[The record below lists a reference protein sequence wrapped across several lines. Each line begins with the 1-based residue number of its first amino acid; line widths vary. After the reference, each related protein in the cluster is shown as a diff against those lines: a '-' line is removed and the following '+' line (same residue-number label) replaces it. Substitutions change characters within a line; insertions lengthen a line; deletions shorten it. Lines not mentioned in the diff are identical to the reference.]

1 MFDHMYLIKTP
12 RFIQALF
19 PRFMWRAETNE
30 KVVHLTFDD
39 GPIPEVTPWV
49 LGQLEQYDAKATFFC
64 VGHNIEKHPD
74 IYRKVVEAG
83 HLTGNHTYNH
93 LDGWTTDNMTYFRNI
108 RKASRLVDSNLFRP
122 PYGHMLPSQAQFLQR
137 HYQVVM
143 WDVLS
148 GDFDPSLDQQL
159 CLDNILRHVRPGSII
174 VLHDS
179 VKSFAKLKFVLPRL
193 LDTLHSQGYTFG
205 SVPAAVPAYQAQE
218 DTMVLQPA

>member
-1 MFDHMYLIKTP
+1 MYLTKTP

-19 PRFMWRAETNE
+19 PRFTWRSETTE

-49 LGQLEQYDAKATFFC
+49 LDQLDHYNARATFFC

-74 IYRKVVEAG
+74 IYQKVLDAG

-108 RKASRLVDSNLFRP
+108 RKASRLVGSNLFRP

-148 GDFDPSLDQQL
+148 GDFDPSLGQQE
-159 CLDNILRHVRPGSII
+159 CLDNILRYVRPGSII

-179 VKSFAKLKFVLPRL
+179 LKSFSKLKFVLPRL
-193 LDTLHSQGYTFG
+193 LETLHSQGYSFAT
-205 SVPAAVPAYQAQE
+205 VPTVPAYQPQE
-218 DTMVLQPA
+218 QELVLQPT